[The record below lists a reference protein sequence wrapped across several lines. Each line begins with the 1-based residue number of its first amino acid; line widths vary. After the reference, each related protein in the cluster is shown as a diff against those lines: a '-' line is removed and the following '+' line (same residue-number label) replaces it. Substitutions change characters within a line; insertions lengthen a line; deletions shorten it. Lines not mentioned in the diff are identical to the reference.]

1 MADKTTN
8 PPADRPT
15 SEQRSSDQ
23 RSADQRTSDGDTVL
37 VSPAGVHTP
46 GRTAMG
52 GETPYVEAPADAAG
66 NPEAARAAYEKAQR
80 GEHDVTLPAGVI
92 PQNPDGSAMTR
103 DQADEAVRDEREQA
117 DYVQGKSGKAPD
129 PKR

>member
-1 MADKTTN
+1 MADKTPN
-8 PPADRPT
+8 QSADRPAT
-15 SEQRSSDQ
+15 GQ
-23 RSADQRTSDGDTVL
+23 RSADEQASDGDTVL

-52 GETPYVEAPADAAG
+52 GEAPYVEAPADAAS

-80 GEHDVTLPAGVI
+80 GEHDATLPAGVI
-92 PQNPDGSAMTR
+92 PQNADGSAMTR
-103 DQADEAVRDEREQA
+103 DQADQAVRDEREQA
-117 DYVQGKSGKAPD
+117 DYVQGKTDKAPD